1 MVRAGQSS
9 EKAALIYQH
18 SDDERQRDWAAGL
31 DEMVRAER
39 AKNHT
44 GRAISAHREEEATR
58 T

>member
-18 SDDERQRDWAAGL
+18 SDDERQRDLAAGL

-44 GRAISAHREEEATR
+44 GDTAHHKEEATG